1 MGLSVSDVPLVS
13 KQPVD
18 GRKLDHSAMKGEFIR
33 FVIVRGIC
41 TVFSYGCY
49 LLLLQCM
56 AYEASYIVSYIAGVA
71 LAYLANSKFVF
82 REPLRT
88 RAAFR
93 FPLVYIFQF
102 VANLVIIR
110 VAVEY
115 SGIPASLAFAVSI
128 GITIPI
134 TFVLSRWVIR
144 TG

>member
-1 MGLSVSDVPLVS
+1 VGDVPPVS
-13 KQPVD
+13 ERPVESSKL
-18 GRKLDHSAMKGEFIR
+18 GRSAMKGEFIR

-56 AYEASYIVSYIAGVA
+56 TYQAAYVVSYIAGVA
-71 LAYLANSKFVF
+71 LAYLVNSKFVF
-82 REPLRT
+82 REPLRK

-110 VAVEY
+110 IAVEY
-115 SGIPASLAFAVSI
+115 LHIPASLAFAVSI

-134 TFVLSRWVIR
+134 TFVLSRWIIR